1 MLCVM
6 QGGANHGLRAY
17 GIGQVLKFA
26 GLPAKGR
33 SAAAT
38 LRRMWRPEDISKDA
52 AYRASFSE
60 VYASEEQQ
68 SVDLEA
74 IVGKCRVMPAG
85 TSLPGVIREHPES
98 REEAHGEREISSARF
113 LSSRGDDAF
122 MCVCMGKVAEVDATT
137 FDVSYV

>member
-26 GLPAKGR
+26 GPPAKGR

-85 TSLPGVIREHPES
+85 SSLPGVIREQPES
-98 REEAHGEREISSARF
+98 REEAHGERERCLPPDF
-113 LSSRGDDAF
+113 
-122 MCVCMGKVAEVDATT
+122 
-137 FDVSYV
+137 

>member
-1 MLCVM
+1 M

-26 GLPAKGR
+26 GSAAKGR
-33 SAAAT
+33 SGPAAAT

-74 IVGKCRVMPAG
+74 IMGKCRVLPAG
-85 TSLPGVIREHPES
+85 SPLPGVMLVHRES
-98 REEAHGEREISSARF
+98 
-113 LSSRGDDAF
+113 
-122 MCVCMGKVAEVDATT
+122 
-137 FDVSYV
+137 